1 MAKAQRVAFLKCT
14 LADTPGSLLSLA
26 SDLKMKKVGLLGLS
40 GSSGQ
45 PGNSDVYLIVKDAE
59 KIRNALKASGM
70 QFEEG
75 TGFYLKGEDKTGAL
89 VSTLDAL
96 AKANVNL
103 TGGCALAA
111 SGNYGLFLR
120 VAPADLQRAAQALGV
135 K

>member
-1 MAKAQRVAFLKCT
+1 MAKAQRVAFMKCT
-14 LADTPGSLLSLA
+14 LADTPGSLLTLA
-26 SDLKMKKVGLLGLS
+26 SNLKMKKVGLLGLS
-40 GSSGQ
+40 GSAGQ
-45 PGNSDVYLIVKDAE
+45 PGNSEVYLIVKDVD

-75 TGFYLKGEDKTGAL
+75 TGFYLKGADKTGAL
-89 VSTLDAL
+89 VTTLDTL

-103 TGGCALAA
+103 VGGCALAV

-120 VAPADLQRAAQALGV
+120 VAPDDLQRAAQALGV